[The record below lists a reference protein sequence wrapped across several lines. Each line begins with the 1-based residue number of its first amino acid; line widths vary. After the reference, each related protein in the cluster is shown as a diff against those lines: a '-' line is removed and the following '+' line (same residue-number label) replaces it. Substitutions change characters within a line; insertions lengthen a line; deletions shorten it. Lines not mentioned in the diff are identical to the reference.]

1 MEIKIIYLE
10 KVQCDNQAKSIIYH
24 YLDIS
29 TRCSHPAFFKEV
41 LKKQFDI
48 QLPSPLENYS
58 LYKFFSENNLSHLV
72 CSLFNKILSISA
84 TNFHIYTQGL
94 SSPIIYNGNEFLFAT
109 GSTDNQHQRLQ
120 LSFLF
125 MKDLSKVCAS
135 QNCYIIIFFCFY

>member
-24 YLDIS
+24 YLDVS

-72 CSLFNKILSISA
+72 YVASSIKSYQYPLLIF
-84 TNFHIYTQGL
+84 TSTRKGYLVQSYTKVMNFY
-94 SSPIIYNGNEFLFAT
+94 
-109 GSTDNQHQRLQ
+109 LQ
-120 LSFLF
+120 LAL
-125 MKDLSKVCAS
+125 L
-135 QNCYIIIFFCFY
+135 IINIKGYNYHFYLWRIRVKCVHLKIVTQ

>member
-1 MEIKIIYLE
+1 MFTSCIFKGSFEEIVWYSATFSIGKLFI
-10 KVQCDNQAKSIIYH
+10 VQIF
-24 YLDIS
+24 L
-29 TRCSHPAFFKEV
+29 R
-41 LKKQFDI
+41 KQFVTSCI
-48 QLPSPLENYS
+48 
-58 LYKFFSENNLSHLV
+58 

-135 QNCYIIIFFCFY
+135 QNCYIIIFFCFYWSINIKKSSTKF